1 MKTISN
7 FELQHYDLY
16 FLINIHT
23 DIIKQF
29 IAQITLLCN
38 IIQNNNTSATRS
50 EARLG
55 EVLSP
60 RTRALARIEKN
71 PNIFSLA
78 SKEIYWNFC
87 YQKNHLLLFDKNK
100 NNFIKYKIKIRNLS
114 KTQDYYII
122 FNKID
127 KSCNNFQIYSHL
139 NNIFKNSIRNTFI
152 LSKHKL

>member
-29 IAQITLLCN
+29 IAQIKVLYN
-38 IIQNNNTSATRS
+38 IQKNN
-50 EARLG
+50 
-55 EVLSP
+55 
-60 RTRALARIEKN
+60 
-71 PNIFSLA
+71 
-78 SKEIYWNFC
+78 EIYWNFC

-122 FNKID
+122 FNMID
-127 KSCNNFQIYSHL
+127 KSCNNFKIYSQL
-139 NNIFKNSIRNTFI
+139 NNIFKNSIQNTFI
-152 LSKHKL
+152 LFKHKL

>member
-29 IAQITLLCN
+29 IAQIKVLCN
-38 IIQNNNTSATRS
+38 N
-50 EARLG
+50 E
-55 EVLSP
+55 
-60 RTRALARIEKN
+60 RAHADEKN
-71 PNIFSLA
+71 SKIFSG
-78 SKEIYWNFC
+78 EIYWNFC

-122 FNKID
+122 FNMID
-127 KSCNNFQIYSHL
+127 KSCNNFQIYSQL
-139 NNIFKNSIRNTFI
+139 NNIFKNSIQNTFI
-152 LSKHKL
+152 LFKHKL